1 MVENKNQKIIC
12 SVVAYVFLTAAM
24 LVCVLPL
31 LMIISAS
38 LSSESDIVMTGYG
51 IFPKGFTLDAYKS
64 VCTNSSSLL
73 NSYKVTI
80 FTTVVGTALNVIITS
95 MAAYP
100 LSRSNYKIRRGI
112 SFYFYF
118 TMLFSGGAIPSYLLI
133 SQYLHLS
140 NNILVLIIPLCFS
153 VWNCFILRTYFSKIP
168 TALIEAAKIDGLNEI
183 GIFFRIIIPL
193 SGTGI
198 ATIAVL
204 VSMGYWNEWYNC
216 LMYMTDEK
224 AITLQYFL
232 YRTMSNIEAMLKNRD
247 IGITNLSE
255 VPSETARMAMCVL
268 ATGPMVFIFMFFQKY
283 FAKGINVGSVK
294 G

>member
-1 MVENKNQKIIC
+1 MVESKKQKIIC
-12 SVVAYVFLTAAM
+12 SVAAYVLLTSAM
-24 LVCVLPL
+24 LLCVLPL
-31 LMIISAS
+31 LMVISAS
-38 LSSESDIVMTGYG
+38 FSSESEIIKTGYG
-51 IFPKGFTLDAYKS
+51 ILPKGFTLSAYKS
-64 VCTNSSSLL
+64 VCANSSTLV
-73 NSYKVTI
+73 NAYGVTI
-80 FTTVVGTALNVIITS
+80 FTTAAGTALNVLITS

-100 LSRSNYKIRRGI
+100 LSRESYKIRKGV

-133 SQYLHLS
+133 SQYLHLT
-140 NNILVLIIPLCFS
+140 NNILVLILPLCFS

-168 TALIEAAKIDGLNEI
+168 PALIEAAKIDGLNEI
-183 GIFFRIIIPL
+183 SIFFRIIIPL

-216 LMYMTDEK
+216 LMYMTDENV
-224 AITLQYFL
+224 ITLQYFL
-232 YRTMSNIEAMLKNRD
+232 YRTMSNIETMLKNKD
-247 IGITNLSE
+247 IGIMSLSE
-255 VPSETARMAMCVL
+255 IPSETARMAMCVL

>member
-1 MVENKNQKIIC
+1 MVENKKQKHIYCGI
-12 SVVAYVFLTAAM
+12 AYVLLTLAM
-24 LVCVLPL
+24 LGCLLPL

-38 LSSESDIVMTGYG
+38 FSSESELLKTGYG
-51 IFPKGFTLDAYKS
+51 FLPKGFTLDAYKS
-64 VCTNSSSLL
+64 VCANSTTLV
-73 NSYKVTI
+73 NAYKTTI
-80 FTTVVGTALNVIITS
+80 FTTAVGTVLNVLVTS

-100 LSRSNYKIRRGI
+100 LSRTNYKLRNGI

-133 SQYLHLS
+133 SRYLHLS
-140 NNILVLIIPLCFS
+140 NNVLVLIIPYSFG

-168 TALIEAAKIDGLNEI
+168 SALIEAAKIDGLNEI
-183 GIFFRIIIPL
+183 EIFFRIIIPL

-204 VSMGYWNEWYNC
+204 VAMNLWNEWYNC
-216 LMYMTDEK
+216 LMYMTDETT
-224 AITLQYFL
+224 ITLQYFL
-232 YRTMSNIEAMLKNRD
+232 YRTMSNIEAMLQNKNM
-247 IGITNLSE
+247 GLTNLAD
-255 VPSETARMAMCVL
+255 VPSETARMAMCVM
-268 ATGPMVFIFMFFQKY
+268 ATGPMVFVFMFFQKY

>member
-1 MVENKNQKIIC
+1 MVENKRQKIIC
-12 SVVAYVFLTAAM
+12 SIIAYVLLTVAM

-31 LMIISAS
+31 IMIISAS
-38 LSSESDIVMTGYG
+38 FSSESELLKTGYG
-51 IFPKGFTLDAYKS
+51 FFPKGFTMNAYKS
-64 VCTNSSSLL
+64 VCANSSTLISA
-73 NSYKVTI
+73 YKVTI
-80 FTTVVGTALNVIITS
+80 FTTMIGTALNVLITS

-100 LSRSNYKIRRGI
+100 LSRSNYKLRRGI
-112 SFYFYF
+112 SFYMYF

-140 NNILVLIIPLCFS
+140 NNILVLILPLCFS

-168 TALIEAAKIDGLNEI
+168 HALIEAAKIDGLSEI
-183 GIFFRIIIPL
+183 GIFFRMIIPL
-193 SGTGI
+193 SCTGI

-204 VSMGYWNEWYNC
+204 VAMGYWNEWYNC
-216 LMYMTDEK
+216 LMYMTDEQT
-224 AITLQYFL
+224 ITLQYFL
-232 YRTMSNIEAMLKNRD
+232 YRTMSNIEAMLKNKD
-247 IGITNLSE
+247 IGIVNLSE

>member
-1 MVENKNQKIIC
+1 MVENKRQKIIC
-12 SVVAYVFLTAAM
+12 SVIAYVLLTAAM

-38 LSSESDIVMTGYG
+38 FSSESELLKTGYG
-51 IFPKGFTLDAYKS
+51 FFPKGFTMNAYKS
-64 VCTNSSSLL
+64 VCANSSTLISA
-73 NSYKVTI
+73 YKVTI
-80 FTTVVGTALNVIITS
+80 FTTIVGTALNVLITS

-100 LSRSNYKIRRGI
+100 LSRSSYKLRRGI
-112 SFYFYF
+112 SFYLYF

-140 NNILVLIIPLCFS
+140 NNILVLILPLCFS

-168 TALIEAAKIDGLNEI
+168 QALIEAAKIDGLNEI
-183 GIFFRIIIPL
+183 GIFFRMIIPL
-193 SGTGI
+193 SSTGI

-204 VSMGYWNEWYNC
+204 VAMCYCNEWYNC
-216 LMYMTDEK
+216 IMYMTDEQT
-224 AITLQYFL
+224 ITLQYFL

-247 IGITNLSE
+247 MGIVNLSD

-268 ATGPMVFIFMFFQKY
+268 ATGPMVFVFMFFQKS